1 MQIPISL
8 AHFSCQSLTSNYS
21 SSSVLHR
28 FLLAQWLLS
37 PWREKVELNGRSA
50 SLTLQLPQEETELKI
65 YRPKSD
71 ASMED
76 IEAGKT
82 QALPS
87 RQPIDKKKL
96 SYAMNNVQRILLKGG
111 AERDWTPRAQT
122 RLKSLVAKPIAFK
135 NMKLPIRDQQPDA
148 NEDLEDG
155 NPQIP
160 IHLPARLKK
169 MPLWRVPLTQPTRTS
184 RSQSCKGTL
193 SQSSLPCMRL
203 RKICSAPKR
212 N

>member
-1 MQIPISL
+1 
-8 AHFSCQSLTSNYS
+8 
-21 SSSVLHR
+21 
-28 FLLAQWLLS
+28 
-37 PWREKVELNGRSA
+37 
-50 SLTLQLPQEETELKI
+50 
-65 YRPKSD
+65 
-71 ASMED
+71 MED

-82 QALPS
+82 PLPS

-96 SYAMNNVQRILLKGG
+96 SYAMNNVQRILLKRGP
-111 AERDWTPRAQT
+111 ERDSTPRAQT

-148 NEDLEDG
+148 NDVPLDLEDG